1 MTRRGAFLVGV
12 ALGGMGGL
20 LATRRAVEPRAM
32 EHLDISQRVLAEARG
47 EIPAA
52 MLAARVQERYD
63 ELYAHRPRFLQ
74 PALRQHLE
82 TGILPGLALYQ
93 TLREEHD
100 DQEAALA
107 EMDRIFAA
115 WVEHSP
121 KRRLLRLMEHLPDP
135 FNILRI
141 SNRWILKTSYP
152 PQGWRTEW
160 VEDSEDC
167 IAYDISDCFYVNV
180 LTAYGA
186 PELTAHFCRGDDL
199 LFGNLPG
206 ISWER
211 TKTLGRGDD
220 RCDFRLCRMDAS
232 STGSSLRNGR

>member
-1 MTRRGAFLVGV
+1 MKDKRVFLAGLAAGAVGALLLSRRTARSPW
-12 ALGGMGGL
+12 M
-20 LATRRAVEPRAM
+20 PR
-32 EHLDISQRVLAEARG
+32 LDVSQRVLAETRG

-52 MLAARVQERYD
+52 MLAARVQARYD
-63 ELYAHRPRFLQ
+63 ELYAHRPYFSL
-74 PALRQHLE
+74 PALRHHLE
-82 TGILPGLALYQ
+82 SSILPGLALYQ

-199 LFGNLPG
+199 LFGNLLG

-211 TKTLGRGDD
+211 TKTLARGDD
-220 RCDFRLCRMDAS
+220 CCNFRFCRTDAS
-232 STGSSLRNGR
+232 STQ